1 MLEILARLLASKC
14 SRFIRHANQHS
25 FGTCYQQVDAIE
37 RPSCCGWLAGYSL
50 FAILLGNPN
59 YQWSA
64 DRSSPFGADFVQEWV
79 AGDMLL
85 AGAAE
90 HIYDRAAFQSWQHD
104 AERMGFTWPSSQY
117 YPAVYPPPYYC
128 FTAPLAR
135 LPYRVAAVLWL
146 MLLVAAY
153 GAAASLAIRC
163 WSESGTSREQWW
175 WCVGL
180 IFPAM
185 FFGCVLGQKGS
196 LWLLAIS
203 GSVYLLKHQ
212 RPLAA
217 GCVAAVLTLKPTLCV
232 LLPVAMLITGQWRFC
247 LGFFVTALGIYGGS
261 ALMLPFT
268 MWHDYWQVVL
278 GASEYQSH
286 AGYRSGW
293 STSLMTLLAAVGTP
307 KSLSYIVAAA
317 AACALLMNCVVQSR
331 KAGAASPMVQ
341 PECLWQLLVGTAL
354 LSPHAYFYDL
364 TWLLVPLGGMLQSQP
379 RQALR
384 SLAIVWI
391 GMVLGQAFEF
401 GPAIPAMAL
410 LIALAQ
416 QAVTQFLSL
425 NFFVRF
431 STDKKLNDKK

>member
-1 MLEILARLLASKC
+1 MPSRYHLLWL
-14 SRFIRHANQHS
+14 
-25 FGTCYQQVDAIE
+25 
-37 RPSCCGWLAGYSL
+37 SCGL
-50 FAILLGNPN
+50 FAVAILLGNPN
-59 YQWSA
+59 YQWSE

-85 AGAAE
+85 AGAADR
-90 HIYDRAAFQSWQHD
+90 IYDRAAFQSWQHD
-104 AERMGFTWPSSQY
+104 VERMGFAWPPSQY

-128 FTAPLAR
+128 LTAPLAW
-135 LPYRVAAVLWL
+135 LPYRVAAIVWL
-146 MLLVAAY
+146 VLLVAAY
-153 GAAASLAIRC
+153 GAAASLAMRC
-163 WSESGTSREQWW
+163 WSESGTSRQQWL
-175 WCVGL
+175 WCAGL

-247 LGFFVTALGIYGGS
+247 LGFFGTSLAIYGGS
-261 ALMLPFT
+261 ALMLPYT
-268 MWHDYWQVVL
+268 MWHDYLQVVL

-293 STSLMTLLAAVGTP
+293 STSLMTLLSAMGAP
-307 KSLSYIVAAA
+307 KLVSLVVAATGA
-317 AACALLMNCVVQSR
+317 LALLLGCVVQSR
-331 KAGAASPMVQ
+331 KAGSVGPMLQ

-364 TWLLVPLGGMLQSQP
+364 TWLLLPLGGMLQSQP
-379 RQALR
+379 RRALR

-401 GPAIPAMAL
+401 GPAMPAVAM
-410 LIALAQ
+410 LIVLGC
-416 QAVTQFLSL
+416 
-425 NFFVRF
+425 RR
-431 STDKKLNDKK
+431 